1 MMRRTFITATMVAMA
16 LAPLAAHADGTQDN
30 SVGKALTQPL
40 RDTRIKDE
48 KIPEI
53 LQLAASA
60 PYSSVNTRNCRAI
73 AGEVRQL
80 DEALGRDVDAPGVTK
95 NQRAEMAALAARTA
109 VNTLIPGLGIVRV
122 LTGADKQ
129 QRRVEAAVY
138 GGSVRR
144 AYLKGIGLTR
154 RCAVPAA
161 PTAEA
166 VSDVPELPGG

>member
-80 DEALGRDVDAPGVTK
+80 DEALGRDVDAPGVT
-95 NQRAEMAALAARTA
+95 
-109 VNTLIPGLGIVRV
+109 
-122 LTGADKQ
+122 
-129 QRRVEAAVY
+129 
-138 GGSVRR
+138 
-144 AYLKGIGLTR
+144 
-154 RCAVPAA
+154 
-161 PTAEA
+161 
-166 VSDVPELPGG
+166 